1 MRLVG
6 LSSLALVVVT
16 SSMAFAQTEP
26 PLAPMEPL
34 PPPEPSTEPPLTPPS
49 PNAPTSPPSPPPA
62 EPSTPPAAADTPG
75 SPAAEEPSAT
85 APASPAESE
94 VRAEAGYFPGKGFL
108 LRSSDDAFKMRIG
121 LQSAL
126 RGQVRING
134 KAQVV
139 SPFMTLRPILEGNLY
154 KKWIRYWTSL
164 ELASNPVY
172 LLDSYVEIQPVDA
185 IGVRLGQQW
194 TPFSRHE
201 AINGPHQLLL
211 PEWDAVS
218 DYFWTGRDKGAT
230 LFGSFADQKIDYS
243 VGAYLG
249 NPLRQFTTIR
259 GNYMF
264 VARLGLSPNGPVGSE
279 FAYADDDKAP
289 APFRWAIG
297 VNGAT
302 SKVTP
307 ATENFNPS
315 TFKFDVV
322 PTNVTNINHTLGAD
336 VFVQSARVVALAEG
350 YVRRTDP
357 NSTGADYTS
366 IGGFAQAGVL
376 VYERKV
382 DVSARFS
389 WADVNVDAAHDN
401 AFGIEAASSWYFHAP
416 NVVFKLRYGYGSQM
430 TPPDGSTTSSG
441 AAPLILSTGHLHV
454 MTAQINTAF

>member
-1 MRLVG
+1 MRLLR
-6 LSSLALVVVT
+6 LSSLALVVV
-16 SSMAFAQTEP
+16 SSRAIAQ
-26 PLAPMEPL
+26 
-34 PPPEPSTEPPLTPPS
+34 
-49 PNAPTSPPSPPPA
+49 PA
-62 EPSTPPAAADTPG
+62 EAAPEGAEPAPPREAD
-75 SPAAEEPSAT
+75 A
-85 APASPAESE
+85 
-94 VRAEAGYFPGKGFL
+94 RAEGGYFSGKGFV
-108 LRSSDDAFKMRIG
+108 LRSSDEAFKLRVG

-126 RGQVRING
+126 RGQVRIDG

-139 SPFMTLRPILEGNLY
+139 SPFMTLRPILEGSIY

-172 LLDSYVEIQPVDA
+172 LLDSYVEIQPLDA

-201 AINGPHQLLL
+201 AISGPHQLLM
-211 PEWDAVS
+211 PEWDVVS

-230 LFGSFADQKIDYS
+230 IFGSFADQKIDYS

-264 VARLGLSPNGPVGSE
+264 LARLSVSPNGPVGSE
-279 FAYADDDKAP
+279 YAYADDADTP
-289 APFRWAIG
+289 APFRWAFA

-322 PTNVTNINHTLGAD
+322 PTNVTNINQTLGAD
-336 VFVQSARVVALAEG
+336 FFVQSPRVVALAEG

-366 IGGFAQAGVL
+366 IGGFVQAGVL

-382 DVSARFS
+382 DVAARFS
-389 WADVNVDAAHDN
+389 WADVNIDADHDN
-401 AFGIEAASSWYFHAP
+401 GFGIEAASSWYLHAP

-441 AAPLILSTGHLHV
+441 AAPLILSPGRLHV
-454 MTAQINTAF
+454 MTVQVNTAF